1 MSMNPLGGAVL
12 RADLRGVVEEAFRQ
26 SQLYI
31 GAKVM
36 PPLPVPNRAGQYPV
50 IKKNAGNLLRNEVKA
65 RGTGGTYARINR
77 QWESDNYTAQ
87 EYGIEALVDDSNR
100 EDLSRFF
107 DLESTETRLAYR
119 QVQIAHELRVK
130 SALIN
135 TATFSITT
143 SATAYTSAN
152 RLGNAGF
159 DVGLDVDIAKQAIQ
173 SRGEDI
179 TNLSLVMSL
188 DVFNRVR
195 GSTQLQNRVR
205 GVQGTDSAL
214 VLDAA
219 ALAKAL
225 QIKQIF
231 VGAATY
237 DTSAQGASASSLSA
251 IWPNT
256 YMWLGA
262 ISEPTGP
269 QDYFG
274 GGAGFTLFW
283 QQDSDI
289 FQVES
294 YRDEKVRSQVI
305 RARQFTAEKVVLATA
320 GQLIDTQ
327 WA

>member
-1 MSMNPLGGAVL
+1 MNSLGGAIL

-26 SQLYI
+26 SQLFI

-50 IKKNAGNLLRNEVKA
+50 IKKNAGNLLRNEAKV
-65 RGTGGTYARINR
+65 RGAGATYPRITR
-77 QWESDNYTAQ
+77 QWENDNYTAQ

-119 QVQIAHELRVK
+119 QVQLAHEIRVS
-130 SALIN
+130 SAIIN
-135 TATFSITT
+135 TGTFSITT
-143 SATAYTSAN
+143 SATAFTLAN
-152 RLGNAGF
+152 RLGNGGF
-159 DVGLDVDIAKQAIQ
+159 DLGLDVDTAKQAIQ
-173 SRGEDI
+173 GRGEDA

-188 DVFNRVR
+188 PVFNRVR
-195 GSTQLQNRVR
+195 GSTQVQNRVR
-205 GVQGTDSAL
+205 GIQGNDSAL
-214 VLDAA
+214 VLDTASV
-219 ALAKAL
+219 AKAL
-225 QIKQIF
+225 QVKQILI
-231 VGAATY
+231 GAAAY
-237 DTSAQGASASSLSA
+237 DTSAQGASASVMSN

-256 YMWLGA
+256 YAWLGA

-274 GGAGFTLFW
+274 GGTGFTLFW

-294 YRDEKVRSQVI
+294 YREERARSEVI
-305 RARQFTAEKVVLATA
+305 RARQYTAEKVVLAPSA
-320 GQLIDTQ
+320 QLIDLQ
-327 WA
+327 WS